1 MNIGYFIVEQEIAEE
16 ALKRHRLEQQI
27 REVKRQTA
35 DRRAQLGGGLI
46 EQRPRHGP
54 RFVRKVDFE
63 EAMRQI
69 EANGHPRTAA
79 RLRLAR
85 PPG

>member
-16 ALKRHRLEQQI
+16 AMERYRLEKQI
-27 REVKRQTA
+27 REIKRQTA
-35 DRRAQLGGGLI
+35 NRRGGGLI
-46 EQRPRHGP
+46 EQRPRHGA

-63 EAMRQI
+63 TAMRQI
-69 EANGHPRTAA
+69 EKNGHPTTAA

-85 PPG
+85 PVG